1 MKIQRK
7 KIVSSLIALIAGIF
21 MFFTGTASAEGT
33 SSIGVLDMQ
42 KVLLNSNMG
51 KAAQIELEKKI
62 AELETSFKKEEDE
75 LKALQEEIEKKSS
88 VWSEEKKQ
96 EKAIEFQKLRRDLR
110 VKQEDAQ
117 LELKQMQDKQVGPI
131 LKELESVVEKY
142 AKEKGI
148 ALIFPKEATLYRNSG
163 VDITEEIT
171 QALNAATAK

>member
-1 MKIQRK
+1 VKVQMKK
-7 KIVSSLIALIAGIF
+7 LVLPFTALFVGIF
-21 MFFTGTASAEGT
+21 MSLTGSASAEGT
-33 SSIGVLDMQ
+33 SMAVLDMQ

-51 KAAQIELEKKI
+51 KSAQIELEKKI
-62 AELETSFKKEEDE
+62 SQLETTFKQEEDD
-75 LKALQEEIEKKSS
+75 LKALQDDIEKKSS

-131 LKELESVVEKY
+131 LKELEEVVEKY
-142 AKEKGI
+142 AKDKGI
-148 ALIFPKEATLYRNSG
+148 AIIFPKEATLYRSSA

>member
-1 MKIQRK
+1 
-7 KIVSSLIALIAGIF
+7 
-21 MFFTGTASAEGT
+21 
-33 SSIGVLDMQ
+33 MQ
-42 KVLLNSNMG
+42 KVLLNSDMG

-62 AELETSFKKEEDE
+62 SELESTFKKEEGE
-75 LKALQEEIEKKSS
+75 LKTLQDEIEKKSS

-131 LKELESVVEKY
+131 LRELEGVVEKY
-142 AKEKGI
+142 AKEKGLVVI
-148 ALIFPKEATLYRNSG
+148 LPKEATLFRSSG

>member
-1 MKIQRK
+1 MKALLK
-7 KIVSSLIALIAGIF
+7 KVAVPLIALFAGIF
-21 MFFTGTASAEGT
+21 IFFTGSACAEGG
-33 SSIGVLDMQ
+33 SIAVLDMQ
-42 KVLLNSNMG
+42 KVLLNSDMG
-51 KAAQIELEKKI
+51 KAAQIELEKKVS
-62 AELETSFKKEEDE
+62 ELEAKFKKEEDE
-75 LKALQEEIEKKSS
+75 LKALQDEIEKKSS

-117 LELKQMQDKQVGPI
+117 LELKQMQDKQVSPI
-131 LKELESVVEKY
+131 LKELEGVVDKY

-148 ALIFPKEATLYRNSG
+148 SVILPREATLYRNSS